1 MCWRKNEVHEMPDS
15 NPKLTASLHRTRDV
29 LLVERND
36 ILSRIAELQSVLDM
50 NSTQIEAADTLML
63 RFDPDH
69 ISLDVRSDLQAAP
82 MLVVKRPLQL
92 ASSTAIEP
100 IPAPVEA
107 VSEQLPKAHK
117 SAKTTKAKAK
127 KPAKPAKTAKAKA
140 STKETAAEAAA
151 EPSATE
157 PAAGEQSEKTQRS
170 PARQAISEY
179 FHRTRRNDTILA
191 ILSAKDEPVNAATI
205 ASDYKALYPLPDDS
219 AELKTLHNSRIS
231 AALHYLKDR
240 GQAIRVE
247 LEEGKY
253 GESIRWELSKSYRS
267 ELRKGRKISK
277 ANGHSFAPAA
287 QSAEAVSATAH

>member
-1 MCWRKNEVHEMPDS
+1 MPDS

-29 LLVERND
+29 LLGERND
-36 ILSRIAELQSVLDM
+36 ILNRIAELHSVLDM

-63 RFDPDH
+63 RFDPEH
-69 ISLDVRSDLQAAP
+69 ISIDVRTDLQAAP

-92 ASSTAIEP
+92 ASSTAIEA
-100 IPAPVEA
+100 IPSAVEA
-107 VSEQLPKAHK
+107 ASEQPPKAHK
-117 SAKTTKAKAK
+117 AAKTTKAKAK
-127 KPAKPAKTAKAKA
+127 KAAKPTKTAKAKA
-140 STKETAAEAAA
+140 HAKEAAPEAAA

-157 PAAGEQSEKTQRS
+157 PAAGEQTEKAQRS

-179 FHRTRRNDTILA
+179 FHRTRRNDTILK

-247 LEEGKY
+247 MEEGKH

-267 ELRKGRKISK
+267 ELRKGRKITK

-287 QSAEAVSATAH
+287 QSAESVSATAH